1 MNYKKRGAEC
11 MYYIAICDDNAEF
24 LETMER
30 TIETN
35 SEYEPDIICQKFL
48 NGKELLRS
56 GVEQYSLIIL
66 DMQMDQMDGYVVA
79 KKIRQENK
87 DTLLAFVSG
96 IIMPQPEHFEVQ
108 PYRYLLKKIDTDK
121 MQKNVSDLLLEM
133 KQRKINSIVE
143 VVSDGKAYRVYI
155 KDIVYIYRLKRGSV
169 LVIEQSKKGSGVIYE
184 EIQSNEKLVDWYQ
197 QLSDVGFEFAHTS
210 YIVNMQKIVSVVK
223 DDILMSNKQFLRISR
238 TCKQKFHEKFSYYF
252 SKKYRRVTDK

>member
-1 MNYKKRGAEC
+1 

-35 SEYEPDIICQKFL
+35 PEYETDMICEKFL
-48 NGKELLRS
+48 SGKELLCS

-79 KKIRQENK
+79 KEIRQKNK
-87 DTLLAFVSG
+87 DTVLAFVSG
-96 IIMPQPEHFEVQ
+96 IVMPQPEHFEVQ

-121 MQKNVSDLLLEM
+121 MQKNVSDLLFEM
-133 KQRKINSIVE
+133 KQRKKSSMVE

-169 LVIEQSKKGSGVIYE
+169 LVIEQSKKESGELYE

-197 QLSDVGFEFAHTS
+197 QLSDDGFEFAHTS
-210 YIVNMQKIVSVVK
+210 YIVNMKKIVSVVK
-223 DDILMSNKQFLRISR
+223 DDILMSNKQLLRVSR

>member
-1 MNYKKRGAEC
+1 

-79 KKIRQENK
+79 KKIR
-87 DTLLAFVSG
+87 
-96 IIMPQPEHFEVQ
+96 
-108 PYRYLLKKIDTDK
+108 
-121 MQKNVSDLLLEM
+121 
-133 KQRKINSIVE
+133 
-143 VVSDGKAYRVYI
+143 
-155 KDIVYIYRLKRGSV
+155 
-169 LVIEQSKKGSGVIYE
+169 
-184 EIQSNEKLVDWYQ
+184 
-197 QLSDVGFEFAHTS
+197 
-210 YIVNMQKIVSVVK
+210 
-223 DDILMSNKQFLRISR
+223 
-238 TCKQKFHEKFSYYF
+238 
-252 SKKYRRVTDK
+252 

>member
-1 MNYKKRGAEC
+1 MNYKKRGGEC

-169 LVIEQSKKGSGVIYE
+169 LVIEQSKKGSG
-184 EIQSNEKLVDWYQ
+184 D
-197 QLSDVGFEFAHTS
+197 QL
-210 YIVNMQKIVSVVK
+210 
-223 DDILMSNKQFLRISR
+223 
-238 TCKQKFHEKFSYYF
+238 
-252 SKKYRRVTDK
+252 